1 MKKLIGDQQE
11 IDTAR
16 NDLEIANETMV
27 MTYLNILKYANHHC
41 EENQDP
47 YKIADHVFTSW
58 IKATINN
65 QQEGTNNE

>member
-1 MKKLIGDQQE
+1 MQE
-11 IDTAR
+11 KNTR

-41 EENQDP
+41 EKNQDP

>member
-1 MKKLIGDQQE
+1 MNQE
-11 IDTAR
+11 R

-27 MTYLNILKYANHHC
+27 MTYLNILKYANYHC

-47 YKIADHVFTSW
+47 YKITDHVFTSW